1 MSNPILIHI
10 NRKYHIPLDSIIK
23 IVQKK
28 HGSIYVYFN
37 DGKSTRPKI
46 AISKQGM
53 SNLLTVINTT
63 RIMQG
68 KPPILA
74 IYEK

>member
-1 MSNPILIHI
+1 MSNPIKISI
-10 NRKYHIPLDSIIK
+10 NRKYHIPLDSILK
-23 IVQKK
+23 VVQKR

-46 AISKQGM
+46 AIAKTSM
-53 SNLLTVINTT
+53 SNLLTIINNYK
-63 RIMQG
+63 IMRME
-68 KPPILA
+68 PPLIG